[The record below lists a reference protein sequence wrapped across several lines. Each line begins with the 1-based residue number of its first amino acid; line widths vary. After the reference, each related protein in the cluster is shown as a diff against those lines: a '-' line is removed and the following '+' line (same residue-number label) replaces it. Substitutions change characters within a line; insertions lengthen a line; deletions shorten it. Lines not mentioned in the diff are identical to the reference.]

1 MAEHKKSLVDF
12 VNTLHKNKGWQKKFE
27 ERKEKKK
34 DWEDVVNEELSE
46 SDAEIAL
53 SEDRAR
59 LDAALGDKTP
69 KRIVWEGAIVWG

>member
-1 MAEHKKSLVDF
+1 MAEHKKSLVEF
-12 VNTLHKNKGWQKKFE
+12 VNTLHKNKAWQKKFE
-27 ERKEKKK
+27 TQGEEEGLGGARQ
-34 DWEDVVNEELSE
+34 EELSE

-59 LDAALGDKTP
+59 IDAALGDKTP